1 MESQESIDIMVNME
15 KPVYRI
21 LDANLNRGREGLR
34 VIEDYLRFV
43 REDRR
48 GSWFVKRWRH
58 QFREMTEQLGE
69 ENLLSARAAISDVG
83 KDLASPSQP
92 SKQDPQAITSA
103 GMKRLQEALR
113 VIEEYSAPIAP
124 TVGSLAG
131 RMRFEVYQ
139 FEKELF
145 LSSPRTRFDQV
156 KLYLLIGSDFCPPE
170 KIVELAGPLLDA
182 GVDCLQLREKKLS
195 DKEIFRLS
203 EKLAKVCRD
212 KEKLFIVNDRPDIAR
227 AVDAD
232 GVHIGQEDLP
242 IDAVRQILGPDRIIG
257 ISTHTIPQLRQV
269 IESNPS
275 YIAIGPA
282 FDTTTKP
289 HEPTAGLEYI
299 SAAINELHEAGLPE
313 VAIGGITIDNLPKLL
328 STGVRRVAI
337 CSAILSAKNPLEG
350 AERFASMLSSA
361 NPLDLL

>member
-1 MESQESIDIMVNME
+1 ME
-15 KPVYRI
+15 KTIYRI

-34 VIEDYLRFV
+34 VVEEYLRFV

-58 QFREMTEQLGE
+58 QFREMTQQLGQE
-69 ENLLSARAAISDVG
+69 KLLSARAAISDVG

-92 SKQDPQAITSA
+92 GKQNPQAITSA
-103 GMKRLQEALR
+103 GLKRIQEALR
-113 VIEEYSAPIAP
+113 VIEEYSSPIAP
-124 TVGSLAG
+124 TVSDLAS
-131 RMRFEVYQ
+131 RMRFEIYQ

-145 LSSPRTRFDQV
+145 LSSPRTRFAQI
-156 KLYLLIGSDFCPPE
+156 KLYLLIGSDFCPME

-182 GVDCLQLREKKLS
+182 GVDCLQLREKKLP

-203 EKLAKVCRD
+203 EKLAKLCRD
-212 KEKLFIVNDRPDIAR
+212 KEKLFIVNDRPDIAL
-227 AVDAD
+227 AVAAD

-257 ISTHTIPQLRQV
+257 ISTHTIPQLREA
-269 IESNPS
+269 IEKNPS

-299 SAAINELHEAGLPE
+299 TAVISELCDAGLPE
-313 VAIGGITIDNLPKLL
+313 VAIGGITIDNLPKLM
-328 STGVRRVAI
+328 STGVRRVAV
-337 CSAILSAKNPLEG
+337 CSAILSAKNPLQET
-350 AERFASMLSSA
+350 ERFASLLSCA
-361 NPLDLL
+361 NPPD